1 MTPSP
6 PPIPAPRPEDVATP
20 AAIVAAL
27 YDVISGPRGQA
38 RDWNRFRSLFAPGAR
53 LIPSGRRP
61 DGHTGH
67 RVLTPE
73 EYIARSDRLLAEEGF
88 RERELHRHEER
99 FGTLAHIFSTY
110 EGLRDGDTKP
120 FVRGINSI
128 QAVHD
133 GKRWWLLTVAW
144 TPETAEYP
152 LPSKYLRP

>member
-1 MTPSP
+1 MTPTP
-6 PPIPAPRPEDVATP
+6 PPIPTARPEDVATP
-20 AAIVAAL
+20 EAIVTAL
-27 YDVISGPRGQA
+27 YDVISGPKGQA

-61 DGHTGH
+61 DGHAGH
-67 RVLTPE
+67 RVLSPE
-73 EYIARSDRLLAEEGF
+73 EYIARSERLLVLEGF

-99 FGTLAHIFSTY
+99 FGPLAHVFSTY
-110 EGLRDGDTKP
+110 EGLREGEARP

-128 QAVHD
+128 QMVHE

-144 TPETAEYP
+144 TPETADHP